1 MPSADT
7 PGVPPMQ
14 VPRPDEDLAAITMS
28 LWEEDGGHGG
38 VSLRCVDYAA
48 AGRIF
53 KWLMGQQQLAQ
64 LNIAPPEGGL
74 GMLKR

>member
-14 VPRPDEDLAAITMS
+14 VPRPDEDLAATQIALGGGAITMAPA
-28 LWEEDGGHGG
+28 
-38 VSLRCVDYAA
+38 DYAA

-53 KWLMGQQQLAQ
+53 KWLLGQIQLAQ
-64 LNIAPPEGGL
+64 LNISDEGGL